1 MVFVSLEG
9 FVGAPQKV
17 SPNVPSPLAKSQSQ
31 QKQPQVHVLV
41 TPGAPVKPCV
51 ASTKQPQ
58 PQMAR
63 SKSSWTLR
71 AAPVASDNGGASTTT
86 VAAMPLVMYVTDQHV
101 RQKWVVHKTALE
113 YQQLRSS
120 MQRVMASGAAACRKT
135 DCCDS
140 LRQIVKN
147 LRPISK
153 RASATVVAQLNHCG
167 VIEAYVNSLAQA
179 TSTTGASP
187 CDRVLQAQ
195 HLLHDFL
202 DIKRR
207 RAVAAE
213 REFQRQSIVRLRRA
227 STYGEDPIECSI
239 CCGELVESPKERLA
253 CGHLFHSHCV
263 GVWFQLQHTCP
274 MCRLDLPP
282 NSSMAA

>member
-9 FVGAPQKV
+9 FVGAPQKAA
-17 SPNVPSPLAKSQSQ
+17 PNASSPLAKVQSQ
-31 QKQPQVHVLV
+31 HQKPQVHVLV
-41 TPGAPVKPCV
+41 TPGAPVKPSV
-51 ASTKQPQ
+51 ASTKQSQ
-58 PQMAR
+58 PQMIRA
-63 SKSSWTLR
+63 KSSWTLR
-71 AAPVASDNGGASTTT
+71 AAPVVSDNGSASTT
-86 VAAMPLVMYVTDQHV
+86 VATMPLVMYVTDQYVH
-101 RQKWVVHKTALE
+101 QKWVVHKTALE

-140 LRQIVKN
+140 LRHIVKN
-147 LRPISK
+147 SRPMSK
-153 RASATVVAQLNHCG
+153 RASSTVVAQLNHCG
-167 VIEAYVNSLAQA
+167 VIETYVNSLAQA
-179 TSTTGASP
+179 TSTTSDSP

-207 RAVAAE
+207 RAIAAE
-213 REFQRQSIVRLRRA
+213 HEFQRQSIARLRRA

-239 CCGELVESPKERLA
+239 CCGQLVESPKERLA
-253 CGHLFHSHCV
+253 CGHLFHSHCIN
-263 GVWFQLQHTCP
+263 VWFQLQHTCP